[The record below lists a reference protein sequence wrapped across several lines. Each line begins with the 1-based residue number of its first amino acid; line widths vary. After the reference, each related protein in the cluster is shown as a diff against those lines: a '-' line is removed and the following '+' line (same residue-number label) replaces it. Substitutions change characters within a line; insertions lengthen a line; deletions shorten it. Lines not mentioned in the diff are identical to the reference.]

1 MSWSFYP
8 PISRSFECVASKDN
22 IKYTLK
28 IKFSYYA
35 PKHEKKFNKLQP
47 KTINEFSGYPPNI
60 PPNSIKPSLKH
71 IHPFS
76 KKKKII
82 RNLTGQSENDTW
94 TNESTRR
101 SHKTWRSIYVP
112 QSTIGRR
119 WAFGNPT
126 CKSWLKTALYS
137 NFSQGHMVPSQV
149 VPAILHQNLTQRCPP
164 PKVYK

>member
-76 KKKKII
+76 KKNIYIYKKFDWLIKERHVDQGI
-82 RNLTGQSENDTW
+82 
-94 TNESTRR
+94 
-101 SHKTWRSIYVP
+101 HKEVP
-112 QSTIGRR
+112 QNLMIYLRPTK
-119 WAFGNPT
+119 NP
-126 CKSWLKTALYS
+126 KP
-137 NFSQGHMVPSQV
+137 GGEPSV
-149 VPAILHQNLTQRCPP
+149 TQFANPD
-164 PKVYK
+164 